1 MTSLG
6 GSFSGRIAGRN
17 FTWAVAGSLLISTTV
32 AGCMNLNDSN
42 AHSNRGNTLHSQG
55 KVDEAIAEYREAL
68 RIDPN
73 HRDARYNFGIALYD
87 QGTLDEAIAEYR
99 ENLRINPKDS
109 IGHYNLGIALYDQGA
124 LDEAIVEYS
133 AWCIV
138 FTTPSR
144 RETAKRSEHLDAER
158 KQR

>member
-17 FTWAVAGSLLISTTV
+17 FTWAVAGSLLISTNV

-73 HRDARYNFGIALYD
+73 HRDARYN
-87 QGTLDEAIAEYR
+87 
-99 ENLRINPKDS
+99 
-109 IGHYNLGIALYDQGA
+109 LGIALYDQGA

>member
-73 HRDARYNFGIALYD
+73 HRDARYN
-87 QGTLDEAIAEYR
+87 
-99 ENLRINPKDS
+99 
-109 IGHYNLGIALYDQGA
+109 LGIALYDQGA

>member
-32 AGCMNLNDSN
+32 AGCMNLNDSD

-73 HRDARYNFGIALYD
+73 HRDAR
-87 QGTLDEAIAEYR
+87 
-99 ENLRINPKDS
+99 
-109 IGHYNLGIALYDQGA
+109 YNLGIALYDQGA

>member
-1 MTSLG
+1 
-6 GSFSGRIAGRN
+6 
-17 FTWAVAGSLLISTTV
+17 
-32 AGCMNLNDSN
+32 MNLNDSN

-73 HRDARYNFGIALYD
+73 HRDAR
-87 QGTLDEAIAEYR
+87 
-99 ENLRINPKDS
+99 
-109 IGHYNLGIALYDQGA
+109 YNLGIALYDQGA